1 MNEMAMPHPTGHEAQ
16 PLSASLRPVPPG
28 LNHVM
33 SIAAETWKGLQL
45 MWTFKFNVVSEV
57 VGLFMVFLGINFF
70 VGNGAFNSEDLAF
83 TLVGFCIWTYSIF
96 AISNMSYALREE
108 QQQGTIEQ
116 MFMGS
121 TPFAALL
128 FGRTL
133 SNFVWTTAVIL
144 LGGGT
149 ITLAFG
155 LDLGLNW
162 RLVPVLGLTMF
173 GLYGLGF
180 VVAGL
185 TILFKNILS
194 FANLIQNV
202 LLFLNGAIVPVT
214 VFPAWM
220 TTATRALPSTLSI
233 EVARLVTLDDL
244 TLATVWTDGLLPL
257 LVLHSLIW
265 FVLGLS
271 LYLVAE
277 RIARRKGLLGQF

>member
-1 MNEMAMPHPTGHEAQ
+1 MSEMAIHHPTGHEAQ
-16 PLSASLRPVPPG
+16 PLPAALRPVPPG

-33 SIAAETWKGLQL
+33 GIAAETWKGLQL
-45 MWTFKFNVVSEV
+45 LWTFKFNVVSEV
-57 VGLFMVFLGINFF
+57 LGLFMVFLGINFF
-70 VGNGAFNSEDLAF
+70 IGNGAFNSEDLAF

-96 AISNMSYALREE
+96 AISNMSFALREE

-149 ITLAFG
+149 VTLAFG

-162 RLVPVLGLTMF
+162 RLIPVLGLTMF

-180 VVAGL
+180 VIAGL
-185 TILFKNILS
+185 TILFKNILA

-220 TTATRALPSTLSI
+220 TTTTRVLPSTLSI
-233 EVARLVTLDDL
+233 EVARLVTLDDM
-244 TLATVWTDGLLPL
+244 TLAAAWADGLLPL

>member
-1 MNEMAMPHPTGHEAQ
+1 MNEMAIHHPTGHEAQ

-57 VGLFMVFLGINFF
+57 LGLFMVFLGINFF
-70 VGNGAFNSEDLAF
+70 IGNGGFNSEDLAF

-96 AISNMSYALREE
+96 AISNMSFALREE

-133 SNFVWTTAVIL
+133 SNFAWTTAVIL

-149 ITLAFG
+149 VTLAFG

-162 RLVPVLGLTMF
+162 RLIPVLGLTML

-194 FANLIQNV
+194 FANLIQNI

-233 EVARLVTLDDL
+233 EVARLVTLDNL
-244 TLATVWTDGLLPL
+244 TLTAVWADGLLPL

>member
-1 MNEMAMPHPTGHEAQ
+1 MNEMAVHHPTGHEAH

-57 VGLFMVFLGINFF
+57 LGLFMVFLGINFF

-96 AISNMSYALREE
+96 AISNMSFALREE

-133 SNFVWTTAVIL
+133 SNFMWTTAVIL

-149 ITLAFG
+149 ITLGFS
-155 LDLGLNW
+155 LDLDLNW
-162 RLVPVLGLTMF
+162 RLVPVLGLTML

-220 TTATRALPSTLSI
+220 TTVTRALPSTLSI
-233 EVARLVTLDDL
+233 EVARLVTLNNL
-244 TLATVWTDGLLPL
+244 TLAAVWANGLLPL

-265 FVLGLS
+265 FILGLS

>member
-1 MNEMAMPHPTGHEAQ
+1 MNEMAIHHPTGHEAQ
-16 PLSASLRPVPPG
+16 PLSTSLRPVPPG
-28 LNHVM
+28 LSHVM
-33 SIAAETWKGLQL
+33 SIAAEIWKGLQL
-45 MWTFKFNVVSEV
+45 MWTFKFNVVTEV

-70 VGNGAFNSEDLAF
+70 IGNGAFDSGDLAF
-83 TLVGFCIWTYSIF
+83 TLVGFCIWTYSIT

-116 MFMGS
+116 MFMSS
-121 TPFAALL
+121 TSFAALL
-128 FGRTL
+128 LGRTL
-133 SNFVWTTAVIL
+133 SNFVWTTAIIL

-180 VVAGL
+180 VIAGL
-185 TILFKNILS
+185 TMLFKNILS
-194 FANLIQNV
+194 FANLTQNV

-220 TTATRALPSTLSI
+220 TAVTRALPSTLSI

-244 TLATVWTDGLLPL
+244 TLAAVWADGLLPL

>member
-1 MNEMAMPHPTGHEAQ
+1 MNEMAMHHPTGHEAQ

-45 MWTFKFNVVSEV
+45 MWTFKFNVVTEV

-70 VGNGAFNSEDLAF
+70 IGNGAFDSGDLAF
-83 TLVGFCIWTYSIF
+83 TLVGFCIWTYSIT
-96 AISNMSYALREE
+96 AISNMSFALREE

-116 MFMGS
+116 MFMSS
-121 TPFAALL
+121 TSFAALL
-128 FGRTL
+128 LGRTL
-133 SNFVWTTAVIL
+133 SNFVWTTAIIL

-180 VVAGL
+180 VIAGL
-185 TILFKNILS
+185 TMLFKNILS
-194 FANLIQNV
+194 FANLIQNI

-220 TTATRALPSTLSI
+220 TAATRALPSTLSI

-244 TLATVWTDGLLPL
+244 TLTTAWADGLLPL

-277 RIARRKGLLGQF
+277 RVARRKGLLGQF

>member
-1 MNEMAMPHPTGHEAQ
+1 MNEMAIHQPTGHETQ
-16 PLSASLRPVPPG
+16 PLPASLRPVPPG
-28 LNHVM
+28 LNYVM

-45 MWTFKFNVVSEV
+45 FWTFKFNMVTEV

-70 VGNGAFNSEDLAF
+70 IGSGTFNSEDLAF
-83 TLVGFCIWTYSIF
+83 TLVGFCVWTYSIS

-116 MFMGS
+116 MFMSS

-133 SNFVWTTAVIL
+133 SNFVSTTAVIL

-162 RLVPVLGLTMF
+162 RLVPVVGLTMF

-185 TILFKNILS
+185 TMLFKNILS

-214 VFPAWM
+214 AFPGWM

-233 EVARLVTLDDL
+233 EVARMVTLDDL
-244 TLATVWTDGLLPL
+244 TLAATWADGLLPL

-271 LYLVAE
+271 LYLMAE